1 MLNQDTQWYKLQYP
15 DCFISEEQRMIQK
28 TVADFVDR
36 EIMPVRHK
44 IDDDVTHEL
53 IIEPVLK
60 KLQVDLG
67 WQKAAI
73 PKVYGGNESLSLV
86 TAALKQE
93 QLARADYGV
102 SLASA
107 CVDWGLVP
115 ATMAY
120 LLPYSAKAKA
130 WGKAVLDEFAPRFVE
145 DELRFACFNMSE
157 VQSAC
162 DIENHL
168 NEARLIR
175 TKAVRNSGEWVV
187 NGAKHW
193 ASNSGIADLHCLAC
207 NMDPASGVEGF
218 ALIYI
223 PEPWRGVSHGKYEVK
238 CGVNGDRNT
247 STYFDNARV
256 PEPWGLQGEEAWD
269 IFLNNVVSA
278 FAMNIANC
286 TGMMQGAFDV
296 LLDYTGNRV
305 VGGKP
310 VREHL
315 STAMFLGEMVGAIS
329 IARGTF
335 LQLCHQFDNPAI
347 YGSWTSDSMVAKARS
362 SLSLIARMSNDMI
375 SRGMEFMGSQGY
387 ARDGLYEKYYRD
399 IAVAKLVLGGV
410 QLGFFSGCRAFY
422 DLDFSSFGPGKL
434 EKKNAGYRIQHAGK
448 GGA

>member
-1 MLNQDTQWYKLQYP
+1 MLHQNSQWSRLQYP
-15 DCFISEEQRMIQK
+15 DCFINEEQKSIQK
-28 TVADFVDR
+28 VIADFVDR

-44 IDDDVTHEL
+44 IDDDVTHL
-53 IIEPVLK
+53 DVIEPILK
-60 KLQVDLG
+60 KLQIDLG
-67 WQKAAI
+67 WQKAMI
-73 PKVYGGNESLSLV
+73 PKHYGGSEAMSLV

-93 QLARADYGV
+93 QLARGDYGI

-107 CVDWGLVP
+107 CVDWGLAP
-115 ATMAY
+115 ATMSY
-120 LLPYSAKAKA
+120 LFGPSAAAKA
-130 WGKAVLDEFAPRFVE
+130 WGTAVLDEFAPKFVE
-145 DELRFACFNMSE
+145 DTLRFACFNMSE

-175 TKAVRNSGEWVV
+175 TTAELCGKEWKI

-193 ASNSGIADLHCLAC
+193 ASNSGIASLHCLAC
-207 NMDPASGVEGF
+207 NMDPKSGVDGF
-218 ALIYI
+218 ALIYV
-223 PEPWRGVSHGKYEVK
+223 PEPWEGVSHGKYEVK
-238 CGVNGDRNT
+238 CGVSADRNT

-256 PEPWGLQGEEAWD
+256 PREWGLQGREAWEL
-269 IFLNNVVSA
+269 FLNNVVSA

-286 TGMMQGAFDV
+286 AGMLQGAFDV
-296 LLDYTGNRV
+296 LLEYTGKRV

-329 IARGTF
+329 VARSAF
-335 LQLCHQFDNPAI
+335 LELCYQFDHQET
-347 YGSWTSDSMVAKARS
+347 YGSWITDSMVGKARS
-362 SLSLIARMSNDMI
+362 SLSLIARMANDLI
-375 SRGMEFMGSQGY
+375 SRGMEFMGSQGF
-387 ARDGLYEKYYRD
+387 AREGLYEKYYRD

-422 DLDFSSFGPGKL
+422 DLDFSSFGAGKL
-434 EKKNAGYRIQHAGK
+434 RFE

>member
-1 MLNQDTQWYKLQYP
+1 MLNQNTQWYKLQYP
-15 DCFISEEQRMIQK
+15 ECFVNEEQRMVQK
-28 TVADFVDR
+28 TLADFVDR

-44 IDDDVTHEL
+44 IDDDVTHEE
-53 IIEPVLK
+53 IIEPILK

-67 WQKAAI
+67 WQKAMI
-73 PKVYGGNESLSLV
+73 PRQYGGNEAMSLV

-93 QLARADYGV
+93 QLSRADYGV

-107 CVDWGLVP
+107 CVDWGLAP
-115 ATMAY
+115 ATLSHLFGSSKA
-120 LLPYSAKAKA
+120 AKAY
-130 WGKAVLDEFAPRFVE
+130 GKAVLDEFAPRFVE
-145 DELRFACFNMSE
+145 DKLRFACFNMSE

-175 TKAVRNSGEWVV
+175 TKAVRSGNEWVI
-187 NGAKHW
+187 NGSKHW

-207 NMDPASGVEGF
+207 NMDPKSGIEGF
-218 ALIYI
+218 ALIYV
-223 PEPWRGVSHGKYEVK
+223 PEPWEGVSHGKYEVK
-238 CGVNGDRNT
+238 CGVSGDRNT

-256 PEPWGLQGEEAWD
+256 PAAWGLQGPEAWD
-269 IFLNNVVSA
+269 LFLNNVVSA

-296 LLDYTGNRV
+296 LLAYTGDRV

-310 VREHL
+310 IREHL

-329 IARGTF
+329 VARATF
-335 LQLCHQFDNPAI
+335 LELCHQFDHKEI
-347 YGSWTSDSMVAKARS
+347 YGSWTTDSMVGKARS
-362 SLSLIARMSNDMI
+362 SLSYIARMANDLI

-387 ARDGLYEKYYRD
+387 AREGLYEKYYRD

-410 QLGFFSGCRAFY
+410 QLGFFSGCRAY
-422 DLDFSSFGPGKL
+422 YPLDFSSFGPGKL
-434 EKKNAGYRIQHAGK
+434 
-448 GGA
+448 

>member
-1 MLNQDTQWYKLQYP
+1 MLHQDSQWYKLQYP
-15 DCFISEEQRMIQK
+15 DCFVSEEQKIIQK
-28 TVADFVDR
+28 VVADFVDR

-44 IDDDVTHEL
+44 IDDDVTHEE
-53 IIEPVLK
+53 IIEPILK
-60 KLQVDLG
+60 KLQVGLG

-73 PKVYGGNESLSLV
+73 PKCYGGNETLSLV

-93 QLARADYGV
+93 QLARGDYGI

-115 ATMAY
+115 ATMAF
-120 LLPYSAKAKA
+120 LSASSSDAKK
-130 WGKAVLDEFAPRFVE
+130 WGTTVLNEFAPKFTG
-145 DELRFACFNMSE
+145 DELMFACFNMSE

-175 TKAVRNSGEWVV
+175 TKAELIGNEWVI

-207 NMDPASGVEGF
+207 NMDPKSGVDGF

-223 PEPWRGVSHGKYEVK
+223 PEPWKGVSHGKYEVK
-238 CGVNGDRNT
+238 CGVSADRNT

-256 PEPWGLQGEEAWD
+256 PKDWGIRGREAWD

-296 LLDYTGNRV
+296 LLEYTGNRI

-315 STAMFLGEMVGAIS
+315 STAMFLGEMVAAIS
-329 IARGTF
+329 VARATF
-335 LQLCHQFDNPAI
+335 LEMCYQFDHPET
-347 YGSWTSDSMVAKARS
+347 YGSWTTDSMVGKARS
-362 SLSLIARMSNDMI
+362 SLSFIARTANDLI
-375 SRGMEFMGSQGY
+375 SRGMEFMGSQGF
-387 ARDGLYEKYYRD
+387 AREGLYEKYYRD

-422 DLDFSSFGPGKL
+422 DLDFSAFGPGKL
-434 EKKNAGYRIQHAGK
+434 
-448 GGA
+448 